1 MPVRTRREYLP
12 VGCGLDILEDMTARF
27 HLRAPAR
34 ACGFAAGWALF
45 TLALLVATRP
55 MGLGPGFSR
64 PLPYALAALFIS
76 IAGHLLHRWLHP
88 ASGPGFPAAGPEAG
102 AKTGALRRIFQEPLR
117 GLGGFFRGTAA
128 FNNFIFL
135 TLAYILG
142 IGLTSLFIRKPIPEK
157 PDGRKPTAANAGASS
172 IIPSHDASSTTYW
185 RDLNLGKQD
194 ADAYYRPF

>member
-1 MPVRTRREYLP
+1 
-12 VGCGLDILEDMTARF
+12 MTARF
-27 HLRAPAR
+27 HLGAPAR

-64 PLPYALAALFIS
+64 PLPYAIAAILIS
-76 IAGHLLHRWLHP
+76 FSGHLIHRWLHP
-88 ASGPGFPAAGPEAG
+88 DSGHAFYAAGPEAG
-102 AKTGALRRIFQEPLR
+102 AKTGALRRFFKEPLR
-117 GLGGFFRGTAA
+117 GLSGFFRGTAA

-135 TLAYILG
+135 SIAYILG
-142 IGLTSLFIRKPIPEK
+142 IGLTSLFIRKGAQEKPGVQEK
-157 PDGRKPTAANAGASS
+157 PDGKKPSASAPTDATSNA
-172 IIPSHDASSTTYW
+172 TYW